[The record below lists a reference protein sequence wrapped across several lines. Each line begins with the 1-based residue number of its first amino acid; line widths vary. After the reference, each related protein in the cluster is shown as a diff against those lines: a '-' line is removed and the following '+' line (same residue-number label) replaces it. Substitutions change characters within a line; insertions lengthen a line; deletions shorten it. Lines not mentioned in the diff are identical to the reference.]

1 MAGRLLRCHRPFTA
15 LTVLGLC
22 ALVAGCGGGGGGSPP
37 GATTPW
43 RTVSDARHGLSFQ
56 LPSGWQRAHVNLT
69 PHLVDP
75 REELSVGTFPLRYRP
90 GGPCAQFP
98 VSALEDLGPRDA
110 FMTIQER
117 GRGSAAGFPP
127 RPRHFGPGLGGPAE
141 APGCVPGKSFTN
153 HWFTFAD
160 GGRHFHVLVVFG
172 PDARKAVERQAWRIL
187 DSLKIDP
194 AVQPSWKGSP

>member
-56 LPSGWQRAHVNLT
+56 LPS
-69 PHLVDP
+69 
-75 REELSVGTFPLRYRP
+75 
-90 GGPCAQFP
+90 
-98 VSALEDLGPRDA
+98 
-110 FMTIQER
+110 
-117 GRGSAAGFPP
+117 
-127 RPRHFGPGLGGPAE
+127 
-141 APGCVPGKSFTN
+141 
-153 HWFTFAD
+153 D
-160 GGRHFHVLVVFG
+160 GERHFHVLVVFG

>member
-1 MAGRLLRCHRPFTA
+1 MVLRVVTA
-15 LTVLGLC
+15 ITLC
-22 ALVAGCGGGGGGSPP
+22 VVVAGCGGSQRH
-37 GATTPW
+37 ATRW
-43 RTVSDARHGLSFQ
+43 RTISDPRHGLNFE
-56 LPSGWQRAHVNLT
+56 LPSGWQRARVNLT

-75 REELSVGTFPLRYRP
+75 REVLSVGTFPLRYRP

-110 FMTIQER
+110 FITIQER

-127 RPRHFGPGLGGPAE
+127 RPRHFGPRLGGPSE
-141 APGCVPGKSFTN
+141 APGCVPGKSFTD

-172 PDARKAVERQAWRIL
+172 SAANGAVERQAWHIL
-187 DSLKIDP
+187 DSLEVDP
-194 AVQPSWKGSP
+194 RLKPTWRSSP